1 MSTSTPARSV
11 ILIAAAAIAAVAAEF
26 WLRPS
31 ASFIVSPLLVSGF
44 ALAFAYRVYLR
55 DRAAENAHAQETE
68 RSSALQMATVEAL
81 ALAIDARG
89 RSSRSSLQ
97 REQRHAAALAR
108 SFGLPA
114 DEVECVR
121 TAALLHDIGNLA
133 VPDHILT
140 KRGPL
145 TEDERSKMRT
155 HSGVGAAIVEQV
167 PFPKPVAA
175 LIRNHHERWDGTGYP
190 DGLRGAEIPLGAR
203 ILAVV
208 DYFAA
213 ITSDRAFNEAMPVEE
228 AVNVLW
234 QEAGNALDPAVVTR
248 YVNLLPSLRE
258 ADEQAR
264 LTNAGDAGVS
274 ASGRRGASLAGG
286 GSRPTPP
293 SAVLDGIGGASQE
306 LGALYEMAEAV
317 STSLGVSDTMS
328 ALTSK
333 LDRLVPFTTVALYLH
348 DATNSCSR
356 CRFAA
361 GPGHRAFTGMI
372 VGDGKGLVGRAVAT
386 RECITNGDP
395 SADLDMRRP
404 DLADAGLK
412 SALVCP
418 LVMGGTIK
426 GALALYHTVPH
437 GYTDEHRR
445 LVSRVSG
452 QIAAVIN
459 NAIVFEQTREESVTD
474 PLTGLPNTRFLFAHA
489 GRELARAA
497 RLKSSVTL
505 MLLDLD
511 NLKPINDTFGHHTG
525 NRALCAVA
533 SVLRS
538 AIRPYDICVRYGGD
552 EFIIVL
558 SDFGVEM
565 AEAKRLEL
573 QKALERT
580 PFSVGDMLRVRLTI
594 SIGTAVFP
602 SDGDSYE
609 ALLQV
614 ADARMYEDK
623 AARKTRQAQRA
634 LQRTAR
640 EHSDDPSARRS

>member
-1 MSTSTPARSV
+1 MPKSTPARSV
-11 ILIAAAAIAAVAAEF
+11 ILIAAAAVAAVVAEY
-26 WLRPS
+26 WLRPA
-31 ASFIVSPLLVSGF
+31 ASFLFAPLLVSAI
-44 ALAFAYRVYLR
+44 ALAVAYRAYVR
-55 DRAAENAHAQETE
+55 DRAAEDAHAQEME
-68 RSSALQMATVEAL
+68 RSSALQMAAVEAL

-108 SFGLPA
+108 AFGMAA

-145 TEDERSKMRT
+145 TDDERTKMRT
-155 HSGVGAAIVEQV
+155 HSSVGAAIIEQV
-167 PFPKPVAA
+167 PFPRPVAA
-175 LIRNHHERWDGTGYP
+175 LIRSHHERWDGSGYP

-213 ITSDRAFNEAMPVEE
+213 ITSDRAFNQAMPVDE

-234 QEAGNALDPAVVTR
+234 QEAGNALDPAVVSR
-248 YVNLLPSLRE
+248 YVYLLPSLRHD
-258 ADEQAR
+258 DEDAR
-264 LTNAGDAGVS
+264 LAAEREATTDRREDG
-274 ASGRRGASLAGG
+274 GRLTGG

-306 LGALYEMAEAV
+306 LGALYEMAEAMG
-317 STSLGVSDTMS
+317 TSLGLSDTMS

-348 DATNSCSR
+348 DQTNKVSR

-361 GPGHRAFTGMI
+361 GPGHKAFPGLL
-372 VGDGKGLVGRAVAT
+372 VSDGEGLVGAAVAS

-395 SADLDMRRP
+395 SADLDMQR
-404 DLADAGLK
+404 DELAEAGLK

-418 LVMGGTIK
+418 LMMGGAVK

-437 GYTDEHRR
+437 GFTDEHRR

-459 NAIVFEQTREESVTD
+459 NAIVFEQTREDSVTD
-474 PLTGLPNTRFLFAHA
+474 PLTGLPNTRFLYSHA

-505 MLLDLD
+505 MLLDLY
-511 NLKPINDTFGHHTG
+511 NLKPINDTFGHQAG

-533 SVLRS
+533 AVLRG

-552 EFIIVL
+552 EFIVLL
-558 SDFGVEM
+558 SDFGVDQ

-573 QKALERT
+573 QHAVEHM
-580 PFSVGDMLRVRLTI
+580 PFSVGDLLRVRLTI
-594 SIGTAVFP
+594 SVGAAVFP
-602 SDGDSYE
+602 ADGDSYE

-623 AARKTRQAQRA
+623 AARKHKLAERA
-634 LQRTAR
+634 AKHAPF
-640 EHSDDPSARRS
+640 EHSAESPLHGS

>member
-1 MSTSTPARSV
+1 MPKPTPARLV
-11 ILIAAAAIAAVAAEF
+11 IVIAAAAIAAVAAEI

-31 ASFIVSPLLVSGF
+31 ASFFFSPLLVSGL
-44 ALAFAYRVYLR
+44 ALAFAYLAHAR
-55 DRAAENAHAQETE
+55 DRASGEARAQEIE

-97 REQRHAAALAR
+97 REQRHAGALAR
-108 SFGLPA
+108 AFGLPA

-121 TAALLHDIGNLA
+121 TAALLHDVGNLA

-145 TEDERSKMRT
+145 TEDERTKMRT
-155 HSGVGAAIVEQV
+155 HADVGAAIIEQV

-175 LIRNHHERWDGTGYP
+175 LIRSHHERWDGNGYP
-190 DGLRGAEIPLGAR
+190 DGLQGAAIPIGAR

-213 ITSDRAFNEAMPVEE
+213 ITSDRAFNTAMPADE

-234 QEAGNALDPAVVTR
+234 QEAGNALDPAVVSR

-258 ADEQAR
+258 ADERAR
-264 LTNAGDAGVS
+264 LADPCGAGAPR
-274 ASGRRGASLAGG
+274 ASEGGALLAGG

-306 LGALYEMAEAV
+306 LGALYEMSEAV

-328 ALTSK
+328 ALASK
-333 LDRLVPFTTVALYLH
+333 LDRLVPFTTVALFLH
-348 DATNSCSR
+348 DPVNNVSR

-361 GPGHRAFTGMI
+361 GSGHKAFSGMI
-372 VGDGKGLVGRAVAT
+372 VGDGEGLVGAAIAT

-395 SADLDMRRP
+395 SADLDLRRA
-404 DLADAGLK
+404 DLADAGLT

-418 LVMGGTIK
+418 LVLGGTVR

-437 GYTDEHRR
+437 GFTDEHRR

-459 NAIVFEQTREESVTD
+459 NAVVFEQTREDAVTD
-474 PLTGLPNTRFLFAHA
+474 PLTGLPNTRFLYSQA

-511 NLKPINDTFGHHTG
+511 NLKPINDTFGHQAG

-533 SVLRS
+533 SVLRG

-552 EFIIVL
+552 EFIILL
-558 SDFGVEM
+558 SDFGADM

-573 QKALERT
+573 QKALEST
-580 PFSVGDMLRVRLTI
+580 PFSVGDLLRVRLTI

-602 SDGDSYE
+602 VDGDSYE

-614 ADARMYEDK
+614 ADTRMYEDK
-623 AARKTRQAQRA
+623 AARKLRQAERAVQRNG
-634 LQRTAR
+634 AR
-640 EHSDDPSARRS
+640 AQ

>member
-1 MSTSTPARSV
+1 MPKPTPARSV
-11 ILIAAAAIAAVAAEF
+11 VLIAAAAIAAVAAEF

-31 ASFIVSPLLVSGF
+31 ASLFFSPLLVSGV
-44 ALAFAYRVYLR
+44 ALAIAYRAYAR
-55 DRAAENAHAQETE
+55 DRAAEAAHGQEME
-68 RSSALQMATVEAL
+68 RSSALHMATVEAL

-97 REQRHAAALAR
+97 REQRHAAALAQ
-108 SFGLPA
+108 SFGLPP
-114 DEVECVR
+114 DEVACVR
-121 TAALLHDIGNLA
+121 MAALLHDIGNLA

-155 HSGVGAAIVEQV
+155 HAGAGAAIVEQV
-167 PFPKPVAA
+167 PFPTPVAA
-175 LIRNHHERWDGTGYP
+175 LIRSHHERWDGTGYP
-190 DGLRGAEIPLGAR
+190 DGLRGAEIPMGAR
-203 ILAVV
+203 VLAVV

-213 ITSDRAFNEAMPVEE
+213 ITSDRAFNEAMPFDE

-234 QEAGNALDPAVVTR
+234 QEAGNALDPAVVSR
-248 YVNLLPSLRE
+248 YVNLLPALRAADDQASLSNSG
-258 ADEQAR
+258 AR
-264 LTNAGDAGVS
+264 
-274 ASGRRGASLAGG
+274 ASGPERGEPVLAGG
-286 GSRPTPP
+286 RSRPTPP

-328 ALTSK
+328 ALASK

-348 DATNSCSR
+348 DPGNSVSR

-361 GPGHRAFTGMI
+361 GPGHKAFSGVI
-372 VGDGKGLVGRAVAT
+372 VGDGDGLVGRAIAT

-404 DLADAGLK
+404 DLAQAGLK

-418 LVMGGTIK
+418 LIMGGTIK

-452 QIAAVIN
+452 QIAAVLN
-459 NAIVFEQTREESVTD
+459 NAIVFEQTREDSVTD
-474 PLTGLPNTRFLFAHA
+474 PLTGLPNTRFLYAHA

-511 NLKPINDTFGHHTG
+511 NLKPINDTFGHQAG

-533 SVLRS
+533 SVLRG
-538 AIRPYDICVRYGGD
+538 AIRPYDLCVRYGGD
-552 EFIIVL
+552 EFIILL
-558 SDFGVEM
+558 SDFGADS

-573 QKALERT
+573 QKALEST

-602 SDGDSYE
+602 ADGDSYE

-623 AARKTRQAQRA
+623 AARKMRQAERA
-634 LQRTAR
+634 LQRTAH
-640 EHSDDPSARRS
+640 EPSDDPSVRRS